1 MKKNICDAFREFAL
15 FLLLK
20 KRGDVLLLVKLQAST
35 FAPSNLFHFT
45 NDIREEVPFYN

>member
-1 MKKNICDAFREFAL
+1 MKKNICNAFGEFVL
-15 FLLLK
+15 FLMLK

-35 FAPSNLFHFT
+35 FTPSNLFHFT

>member
-1 MKKNICDAFREFAL
+1 MKKSISDAFGEFVL

-20 KRGDVLLLVKLQAST
+20 KHGDVLLLVKLQAST
-35 FAPSNLFHFT
+35 FTPSNLFHFT